1 MVYYLRIGVIFLNT
15 IFGIII
21 VAAVTLV
28 SDYLSK
34 TLPVSMPASIY
45 GIIILFLL
53 LQIGLVKK
61 EKVEGVCKFLIKIMP
76 LTFIPSAVAL
86 IDSFIDLKVIIAP
99 VLVAIVF
106 STIFVMATTGKFCET
121 LLKIRKVK

>member
-21 VAAVTLV
+21 VAVVTLV

-53 LQIGLVKK
+53 LQTGLVKK

-76 LTFIPSAVAL
+76 LTFMPSAVAL
-86 IDSFIDLKVIIAP
+86 IDSFIDLKVIIVP

>member
-53 LQIGLVKK
+53 LQMGLVKK
-61 EKVEGVCKFLIKIMP
+61 EKVEGVFKFLIKIMP

-86 IDSFIDLKVIIAP
+86 IDSFIDLKVIIVP

-106 STIFVMATTGKFCET
+106 STIFVMASTGKFCET

>member
-1 MVYYLRIGVIFLNT
+1 MNT

-53 LQIGLVKK
+53 LQMGLVKK

-86 IDSFIDLKVIIAP
+86 IDSFIDLKVIIVP

-106 STIFVMATTGKFCET
+106 STIFVMASTGKFCET

>member
-1 MVYYLRIGVIFLNT
+1 MNT
-15 IFGIII
+15 TFGIII

-28 SDYLSK
+28 SEFLSK
-34 TLPVSMPASIY
+34 QLPISMPASIY

-53 LQIGLVKK
+53 LQMGLVKK

-86 IDSFIDLKVIIAP
+86 IDSFLDLKAIIVPVI
-99 VLVAIVF
+99 VAIVF
-106 STIFVMATTGKFCET
+106 STIFVMATTGFFCET
-121 LLKIRKVK
+121 LLKRRKVK

>member
-1 MVYYLRIGVIFLNT
+1 MVYYLRIRSDFLNT

-28 SDYLSK
+28 SEFLSK
-34 TLPVSMPASIY
+34 QLPISMPASIY

-53 LQIGLVKK
+53 LQMGLVKK

-86 IDSFIDLKVIIAP
+86 IDSFLDLKAIIVPVI
-99 VLVAIVF
+99 VAIVF
-106 STIFVMATTGKFCET
+106 STIFVMATTGFFCET
-121 LLKIRKVK
+121 LLKRRKVK

>member
-1 MVYYLRIGVIFLNT
+1 MNT
-15 IFGIII
+15 ILGIII

-53 LQIGLVKK
+53 LQMGLVKK

>member
-1 MVYYLRIGVIFLNT
+1 MVYYLRIRSDFLNT

-28 SDYLSK
+28 SEFLSK
-34 TLPVSMPASIY
+34 QLPISMPASIY

-53 LQIGLVKK
+53 LQMGLVKK

-86 IDSFIDLKVIIAP
+86 IDSFLDLKAIIVP
-99 VLVAIVF
+99 VVASIVF
-106 STIFVMATTGKFCET
+106 STIFVMATTGFFCET
-121 LLKIRKVK
+121 LLKRRKVK

>member
-1 MVYYLRIGVIFLNT
+1 MVYYLRIRSDFLNT

-28 SDYLSK
+28 SEFLSK
-34 TLPVSMPASIY
+34 QLPISMPASIY

-53 LQIGLVKK
+53 LQMGLVKK

-86 IDSFIDLKVIIAP
+86 IDSFLDLKAIIVPVIAS
-99 VLVAIVF
+99 IVF
-106 STIFVMATTGKFCET
+106 STIFVMATTGAFCEA
-121 LLKIRKVK
+121 LLKIRRKK

>member
-53 LQIGLVKK
+53 LQMGLVKK
-61 EKVEGVCKFLIKIMP
+61 EKVEDVCKFLIKIMP

-86 IDSFIDLKVIIAP
+86 IDSFIDLKVIIVP